1 MFEVTSESVMAAIF
15 AGIAFFLYGPKIRKY

>member
-1 MFEVTSESVMAAIF
+1 MFQVTSEGVMAAIF